1 MEIFSRHIVKISQK
15 RYRNCGCEG
24 QDTFKRFRLSATGGL
39 QTHGDGLG
47 IIIYIIGDGLWLLV
61 DSLWY
66 LEGRCG
72 YLERVAVQLVI
83 REGLW
88 ILRDRLQVSRHN
100 LPARIPLQSIQ
111 SPPLLSIQNPPQAF
125 RVHQVFIVHYHA
137 SRVQRMYRQVF
148 RVHLSIYGIFQC
160 LMRPSPSI

>member
-1 MEIFSRHIVKISQK
+1 MDSQESWRYLLDNWKYSLGTQRRSVRRGIETVGVKVKTLLKDLDQLRQVASRHKK
-15 RYRNCGCEG
+15 AE
-24 QDTFKRFRLSATGGL
+24 GL

-72 YLERVAVQLVI
+72 YLERIAVQFVI

-88 ILRDRLQVSRHN
+88 ILRDRHQVSILYTISQPRFHFKV
-100 LPARIPLQSIQ
+100 S
-111 SPPLLSIQNPPQAF
+111 SVHLLSIQNLP
-125 RVHQVFIVHYHA
+125 
-137 SRVQRMYRQVF
+137 QVF
-148 RVHLSIYGIFQC
+148 RVHPKAS
-160 LMRPSPSI
+160 RPSPSV